1 MCLCPALLLAV
12 REEKNQWALSAPE
25 DQRQPPIARPTSLT
39 QAPAHSLLV
48 TSQKAYSSE
57 SRAEQLKM
65 QPCIFV
71 FHLCL
76 ENSNTDTLRCDSN
89 WVLW

>member
-1 MCLCPALLLAV
+1 MFLSVCLCPALLLAV

-25 DQRQPPIARPTSLT
+25 DQRQPPIAHRTSLT

-57 SRAEQLKM
+57 SRAIKNAALHICVPFMPRE
-65 QPCIFV
+65 
-71 FHLCL
+71 
-76 ENSNTDTLRCDSN
+76 
-89 WVLW
+89 